1 MTDQARSSTTEK
13 LSPLRLFAYALPA
26 VPIAALGQPFYMFAP
41 TFYAKEVGIGAG
53 MIGLILLIVRV
64 LDAAS
69 DLAAGR
75 LSDQTGGRFGRRR
88 PWVLLASP
96 LAAWSAYMIMTPP
109 DGAGAAYFALWTLL
123 VSIFWAAIT
132 LPLNAW
138 GAELSPDYRER
149 IVVTAWR
156 EIATVLGVIGA
167 VGLVAIVSN
176 GGPLREALAMLG
188 LFAAITTPLACGICV
203 LLVPDPLLTTQPVS
217 SLKEGLKD
225 CAANE
230 PFRRLVVAYVI
241 NGIAN
246 GLPATLFLY
255 FVSERLGR
263 PDLQGALLGTYFLAG
278 LISAPFWAWLGGRYG
293 KDRVWRWAMVWACL
307 IFALALGVT
316 GPKDWILFLIVCV
329 GSGLALGA
337 DIVLPAAMQ
346 ADVVDLDELKT
357 GQAPRT
363 GLYFALWSVAT
374 KLALAVAAGAAFGI
388 LGLVGFNTQGGS
400 QTELALNSL
409 VALYC
414 AIPIGLKLISIILM
428 RDFPI
433 DAAEQ
438 ARIRAEIAVNRR
450 NSSA

>member
-1 MTDQARSSTTEK
+1 M
-13 LSPLRLFAYALPA
+13 
-26 VPIAALGQPFYMFAP
+26 
-41 TFYAKEVGIGAG
+41 
-53 MIGLILLIVRV
+53 
-64 LDAAS
+64 
-69 DLAAGR
+69 
-75 LSDQTGGRFGRRR
+75 GGRF
-88 PWVLLASP
+88 
-96 LAAWSAYMIMTPP
+96 
-109 DGAGAAYFALWTLL
+109 
-123 VSIFWAAIT
+123 
-132 LPLNAW
+132 
-138 GAELSPDYRER
+138 
-149 IVVTAWR
+149 
-156 EIATVLGVIGA
+156 
-167 VGLVAIVSN
+167 
-176 GGPLREALAMLG
+176 
-188 LFAAITTPLACGICV
+188 
-203 LLVPDPLLTTQPVS
+203 
-217 SLKEGLKD
+217 
-225 CAANE
+225 
-230 PFRRLVVAYVI
+230 
-241 NGIAN
+241 
-246 GLPATLFLY
+246 
-255 FVSERLGR
+255 
-263 PDLQGALLGTYFLAG
+263 
-278 LISAPFWAWLGGRYG
+278 G

-374 KLALAVAAGAAFGI
+374 KLALAVAAGVAFGI

-438 ARIRAEIAVNRR
+438 ARIRAEIAMNRG
-450 NSSA
+450 STAL